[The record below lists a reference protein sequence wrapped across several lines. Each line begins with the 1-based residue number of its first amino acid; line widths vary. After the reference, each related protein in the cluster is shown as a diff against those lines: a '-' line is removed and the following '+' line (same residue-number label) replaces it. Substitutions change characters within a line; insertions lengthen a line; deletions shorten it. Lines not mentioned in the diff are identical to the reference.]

1 MTAEKSK
8 FKIRKPVIMFLA
20 VIVLPVIVSSC
31 GGNTDGDIDAYCNL
45 ISKNL
50 ELGIPDSNLPIEE
63 LDLLITLAPSE
74 VRKIVTKIRNSS
86 ADIAEITNLD
96 QLFAATFD
104 PEALSAQSAFQTFN
118 TENCDISIQ
127 EVEDVVLATQ
137 RGIQADLDDF
147 LLLNYSEETWN
158 EKAEISVIFNGIEIS
173 GIQASLMETNEVA
186 AAASLCQAL
195 SLWLYAVQERDGVVL
210 INSADSQIIERKSE
224 YSNCRLNEIADGD

>member
-118 TENCDISIQ
+118 TENCDISI
-127 EVEDVVLATQ
+127 
-137 RGIQADLDDF
+137 
-147 LLLNYSEETWN
+147 
-158 EKAEISVIFNGIEIS
+158 
-173 GIQASLMETNEVA
+173 
-186 AAASLCQAL
+186 
-195 SLWLYAVQERDGVVL
+195 
-210 INSADSQIIERKSE
+210 
-224 YSNCRLNEIADGD
+224 

>member
-8 FKIRKPVIMFLA
+8 FKIRKTVIMFLA

>member
-1 MTAEKSK
+1 
-8 FKIRKPVIMFLA
+8 MFLA